1 MITVSDA
8 RARLSEILDRVAQ
21 GEEVVL
27 TRHGKPVAVVVNP
40 DALRARGASAALAEA
55 ARVRQAIEL
64 ARGRSLPPD
73 GIGAKRADELVAEL
87 RADRD
92 G

>member
-73 GIGAKRADELVAEL
+73 GIGDKRADELVAEL